1 MSSMSK
7 IVAGVLVLLA
17 IVLGVFAAR
26 LALKEPEPAP
36 VVAQREVRP
45 EPVVETKERTLY
57 PVVVAARDLEP
68 GVPLRAEDLQMDGWP
83 AAPAQGFAQADPLV
97 GEKLREALRKG
108 EPLTERLLA
117 QGLSRHLQAGERAI
131 MVAVDESLGGAGGI
145 APGDRVDVFFTLGR
159 DNENQNTQARLLLPS
174 ARVLAFGQDSLDGP
188 VGAEAQK
195 GRTSVAARSAMLA
208 VPLAEVNG
216 LLLAMGKGKLQ
227 LALRSPEDKAQ
238 PDAALFAE
246 REPVLQARAG
256 LSPDERER
264 LRQAEN
270 LAYAG
275 DSIASLAASEPAVPE
290 SQAGQAAPGKKGDA
304 ARSVQVIRGR
314 QSGLHHY

>member
-68 GVPLRAEDLQMDGWP
+68 GVPLRAEDLQMDSWP

-131 MVAVDESLGGAGGI
+131 MVAVDESLGAAGGI

-238 PDAALFAE
+238 PDMALFAE
-246 REPVLQARAG
+246 REPVLRARAG
-256 LSPDERER
+256 LSSDERER

-275 DSIASLAASEPAVPE
+275 DSIASLAASDPE